1 MSLGKGGSGKTEER
15 EALVLEAPRNGSPRR
30 FYFDLSNGL
39 LLRTEEWNATGKMT
53 EAVEYQDYR
62 EVDGVKVTF
71 TFHIIQDMHFTIK
84 FTEVK
89 HNVPIDDAIFV
100 KPKK

>member
-1 MSLGKGGSGKTEER
+1 MAHFWL
-15 EALVLEAPRNGSPRR
+15 LVLEAPRAGSPRR
-30 FYFDLSNGL
+30 FYFDSVNGL
-39 LLRTEEWNATGKMT
+39 LLRTEEWDAAGRMT

-62 EVDGVKVTF
+62 EVDGVKVAF
-71 TFHIIQDMHFTIK
+71 TFHIIQDLHFTIK

-89 HNVPIDDAIFV
+89 HNVPIDDTIFV